1 MKLIG
6 LLNRLKSVGGWF
18 KGGDTEEKGQKE
30 GEFYVDMLDGEAEGL
45 EMAVAAQ
52 PWFEE
57 FDLSDEAQA
66 NRAR

>member
-1 MKLIG
+1 MG
-6 LLNRLKSVGGWF
+6 LLNGLKSVGGWF
-18 KGGDTEEKGQKE
+18 KGSDTEERGQKE
-30 GEFYVDMLDGEAEGL
+30 GEFYVDKLDGEAEGSP

-66 NRAR
+66 NTAR